1 MTKLLSLVQPNF
13 RQGPTEL
20 NIYFL
25 PYSVG
30 CLWAYAE
37 PHTDFQLDQL
47 VWRREKIEELAQQL
61 STNNVVGFSTYVW
74 NRNYNYKLA
83 QRIKELNNQVLI
95 VFGGPEPAVLNPD
108 IFKLHPYIDVC
119 IKSEGEIAFLKLL
132 QGQALETI
140 PGLVINRDGA
150 PVDTGDAN
158 RIMDLSVLPSPYQVG
173 VFDQIIKNNPNV
185 TWNVTLE
192 TNRGCPYACTFCD
205 WGSLTYNKV
214 RQFPLSRVLADIEWL
229 AQNGNGLLIADANF
243 GMFLERDSVIVDKI
257 IEQQQLHG
265 RPDHMVTNWAKNQR
279 ADVFELVKRITEE
292 TSCLNNGLTVSVQTM
307 TPGVLDIIKRTNLNQ
322 HKIAE
327 IFQLALKNRVPVYTE
342 LILGLPG
349 ETLAS
354 WKHSMFEIMRAGNH
368 HGIEVIQCQL
378 LENAEMN
385 LSQRSIFKM
394 QTKDVIDYMSQSTAE
409 DEGPVETIAVITET
423 STLSWND
430 MLEAQTWSSFMHT
443 FHMYGFSTQIAK
455 FLYKHHGID
464 YKEFYQELYQA
475 VGEDPYIGK
484 LLEKIKSHYAAW
496 MTNGFLPH
504 PVTEKISQTGIN
516 LLTSLTLLVHLEQ
529 QVDYV
534 FDFVCKYVTDTYKI
548 DSGIQQQLFDYQRNL
563 IVTYDQIS
571 NYPTKTSYTLNL
583 FGYLDQDT
591 ALEQAC
597 VVSFD
602 FPEDKKM
609 SATRFYENIYYGRK
623 RAFGKSSIKITQ
635 HEIIR

>member
-30 CLWAYAE
+30 CLWAYAQ
-37 PHTDFQLDQL
+37 PRTDFQLDRL
-47 VWRREKIEELAQQL
+47 VWRRENIEELAQQL
-61 STNNVVGFSTYVW
+61 STNHVVGFSTYVW
-74 NRNYNYKLA
+74 NRNYNYALA
-83 QRIKELNNQVLI
+83 QRIKELNNKVLI
-95 VFGGPEPAVLNPD
+95 VFGGPEPAVANPD

-119 IKSEGEIAFLKLL
+119 IKAEGELAFVCLL
-132 QGQALETI
+132 QGQALDTI
-140 PGLVINRDGA
+140 PGLVINQQGA
-150 PVDTGDAN
+150 AVDTGDAN
-158 RIMDLSVLPSPYQVG
+158 RIMDLSELPSPYQAG
-173 VFDQIIKNNPNV
+173 VFDDIVKENPGV

-214 RQFPLSRVLADIEWL
+214 RQFPLARVLADIEWL
-229 AQNGNGLLIADANF
+229 AQHGNGLLIADANF

-257 IEQQQLHG
+257 IEQQKLHG

-279 ADVFELVKRITEE
+279 ADVFEMVKRITEE

-307 TPGVLDIIKRTNLNQ
+307 TPGVLDNIKRTNLNQ
-322 HKIAE
+322 HKITE

-349 ETLAS
+349 ETLIS
-354 WKHSMFEIMRAGNH
+354 WKNSMFEIIQAGNH

-385 LSQRSIFKM
+385 LNQRSVFKM
-394 QTKDVIDYMSQSTAE
+394 RTKDVIDYMSQSTAN

-423 STLSWND
+423 STMPWAD

-455 FLYKHHGID
+455 FLHKHHGIS
-464 YKEFYQELYQA
+464 YQEFYHELYQA
-475 VGEDPYIGK
+475 VKKDTYINQ
-484 LLEKIKSHYAAW
+484 LLQKIKTHYAAW
-496 MTNGFLPH
+496 MTNGYLPH
-504 PVTEKISQTGIN
+504 PVTNEVSQTGIN
-516 LLTSLTLLVHLEQ
+516 LLTSLTLLIHLEQ
-529 QVDYV
+529 QVDRV
-534 FDFVCKYVTDTYKI
+534 FEFVCKFVNNTYNI
-548 DSGIQQQLFDYQRNL
+548 DGDLQNQLFDYQRNL
-563 IVTYDQIS
+563 IVTYDQIA
-571 NYPTKTSYTLNL
+571 NYPVEKSYSFNF

-591 ALEQAC
+591 DLNHEC
-597 VVSFD
+597 TVSFD
-602 FPEDKKM
+602 FPENKQM
-609 SATRFYENIYYGRK
+609 TSTRFYENIFYGRK
-623 RAFGKSSIKITQ
+623 RAFGKSTIKITN
-635 HEIIR
+635 HEIIC